1 MSFQKLLDCANSHY
15 SAEAPS
21 CTHFYWPDLAQW
33 RETFYTQQVRGSV
46 YSAIDEMDRSN
57 RTRRKKIVEGL
68 RLTMG
73 EVSSPSPLA
82 YNKKERM
89 EPIRQQ
95 LKAIEARLSF
105 KMQ

>member
-1 MSFQKLLDCANSHY
+1 
-15 SAEAPS
+15 
-21 CTHFYWPDLAQW
+21 
-33 RETFYTQQVRGSV
+33 
-46 YSAIDEMDRSN
+46 
-57 RTRRKKIVEGL
+57 
-68 RLTMG
+68 MG